1 MIDFVTDPLGQEFIR
16 RALLE
21 VGLISLA
28 GGALGCWVIFY
39 GVSYAAESLSHALF
53 PGLVLAA
60 LAGVPIL
67 VGGIPGI
74 AVAAPGDCARRPG
87 AGDRARYG
95 RRRRGHGVLRARR
108 AARALA
114 ESPPGI
120 QSLLFGDIL
129 APSDSDLLISAILAA
144 AVILSLIA
152 IHWRLLAVAF
162 DRTTARSLG
171 TSPAVADIA
180 VLILLAAAVLVAA
193 QGLGTLLAVAAL
205 VGPAATARVFT
216 HRLGSMMLAA
226 TLLGIGAGVVGLY
239 LSYYAGVAAGAAIA
253 GCIVAAYL
261 VAIAASLSLSL
272 RAGWRFRRRR
282 PDDGHR
288 GQLER
293 AGTRGAL
300 GGRLPKRRR
309 QAAGGRAA
317 GAPGLRADRARDR
330 PGAPDVGRAT
340 VYRALEQLEGL
351 GLIQRVDLGGDAAGY
366 ERVDPGGHHHHHIVC
381 EQCGRV
387 IAFEDDGL
395 ERAIVALAK
404 RPDFNVS
411 SHEVTLRGECAGCGR
426 RQA

>member
-53 PGLVLAA
+53 PGLVIAA
-60 LAGVPIL
+60 LAGIPIL

-74 AVAAPGDCARRPG
+74 AVAALAIALVGRVPGIGRDTAVAVVVTGFFGLG
-87 AGDRARYG
+87 A
-95 RRRRGHGVLRARR
+95 LL
-108 AARALA
+108 ALSP

-129 APSDSDLLISAILAA
+129 APSDSDLVIAAILAA

-171 TSPAVADIA
+171 TSPTAADIA

-205 VGPAATARVFT
+205 VGPAATARIFA

-226 TLLGIGAGVVGLY
+226 TLLGMGAGVAGLY

-261 VAIAASLSLSL
+261 LALAASLSLSL
-272 RAGWRFRRRR
+272 R
-282 PDDGHR
+282 D
-288 GQLER
+288 
-293 AGTRGAL
+293 
-300 GGRLPKRRR
+300 RL
-309 QAAGGRAA
+309 ATAA
-317 GAPGLRADRARDR
+317 GA
-330 PGAPDVGRAT
+330 T
-340 VYRALEQLEGL
+340 
-351 GLIQRVDLGGDAAGY
+351 
-366 ERVDPGGHHHHHIVC
+366 
-381 EQCGRV
+381 
-387 IAFEDDGL
+387 
-395 ERAIVALAK
+395 
-404 RPDFNVS
+404 
-411 SHEVTLRGECAGCGR
+411 
-426 RQA
+426 